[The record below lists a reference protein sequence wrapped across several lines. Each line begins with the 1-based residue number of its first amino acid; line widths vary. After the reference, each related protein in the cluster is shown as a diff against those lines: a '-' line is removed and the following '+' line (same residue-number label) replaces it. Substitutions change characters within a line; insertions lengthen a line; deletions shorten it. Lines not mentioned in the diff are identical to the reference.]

1 MAFRV
6 LVALCLV
13 SALSLAQE
21 TPKSKDQL
29 QSIITE
35 VALLKRAVVEQER
48 RILQLEKMLQRSPS
62 KMTSARSITQP
73 QPITSRQALSEPWHY
88 ETYWRRIKDG
98 MSESQVIKILG
109 KPTGVKDIGPFRT
122 LFYRGEVRGSGFVSG
137 NVELSDDRVWQVNT
151 PVFLAAQ

>member
-6 LVALCLV
+6 LVALCLM

-21 TPKSKDQL
+21 TPKSEDQL
-29 QSIITE
+29 QSIVTE
-35 VALLKRAVVEQER
+35 VALLKRVVVEQER
-48 RILQLEKMLQRSPS
+48 RILQLEKIVQ
-62 KMTSARSITQP
+62 SITQP
-73 QPITSRQALSEPWHY
+73 QPITSRQALSTPWHS

-109 KPTGVKDIGPFRT
+109 KPTDVKELGSMRR

-137 NVELSDDRVWQVNT
+137 NVWLSDDRVWQVNT
-151 PVFLAAQ
+151 PVF

>member
-6 LVALCLV
+6 LVALCLM

-21 TPKSKDQL
+21 TPKSEDQL
-29 QSIITE
+29 QSIVTE
-35 VALLKRAVVEQER
+35 VALLKRVVVEQER
-48 RILQLEKMLQRSPS
+48 RILQLEKIVQ
-62 KMTSARSITQP
+62 SITQP
-73 QPITSRQALSEPWHY
+73 QPITSRQALSTPWHS

-109 KPTGVKDIGPFRT
+109 KPTDVKEDVVSFRT

-137 NVELSDDRVWQVNT
+137 NVRLSDDRVWQVNT
-151 PVFLAAQ
+151 PVF

>member
-6 LVALCLV
+6 LVALCLM

-21 TPKSKDQL
+21 TPKSEDQL
-29 QSIITE
+29 QSIVTE
-35 VALLKRAVVEQER
+35 VALLKRVVVEQER
-48 RILQLEKMLQRSPS
+48 RILQLEKIVQ
-62 KMTSARSITQP
+62 SITQPQP
-73 QPITSRQALSEPWHY
+73 QPITSRQALSTPWHS

-109 KPTGVKDIGPFRT
+109 KPTDVKGHAVSLRT

-137 NVELSDDRVWQVNT
+137 NVWLSDDRVWQVNT
-151 PVFLAAQ
+151 PVF

>member
-21 TPKSKDQL
+21 IPKSEDQL
-29 QSIITE
+29 HSIVTE
-35 VALLKRAVVEQER
+35 VALLKRVVVEQER
-48 RILQLEKMLQRSPS
+48 RILQLEKIVQRLSTS

-73 QPITSRQALSEPWHY
+73 QPITSRQALSTPWHS

-109 KPTGVKDIGPFRT
+109 KPTDVKDIGSFRT

-137 NVELSDDRVWQVNT
+137 NVRFTDDRVWQVNT
-151 PVFLAAQ
+151 PVF